1 MNINIYTEFENNEV
15 TFRLSLPFEFL
26 DINEDEYTN
35 LENSI
40 IYKSETLTV
49 DCDKFYQSV
58 FNVFNQINKVFYNE
72 KEKFEKENINILA
85 DDFGNNK
92 IVFDFI
98 KKNKDL
104 KVIFSVEDFKEIVD
118 NLKNESY
125 PNLKIYFKNSD
136 ECISY
141 KEFYDMHSKLNEIVN
156 FVNHYNLSQ
165 LEKII
170 LIYDIV
176 KSNEY
181 KKENSNED
189 YGISRNLNQILNSNK
204 IVCVGYSNLID
215 YLLTNLGIKSNT
227 MTMRYKNK
235 NVGHERNYIYLKDDK
250 YNINGVFFLDATWD
264 SKRNNEY
271 LDNYRYFLKPFNF
284 FKAVTPTEEIISPT
298 KFQLLEKN
306 KEEMSSYVDNLSEFD
321 FIKLSV
327 VLSQLIKEYDKSVGP
342 IFSVQNKTKEEII
355 NIINEIIKNYNKTIP
370 EEAFKN
376 AIYRVRKIEYI
387 NGILNKA
394 LTEADID
401 KICQEYYK
409 NSSQIKFLKLFNL
422 YEEPTLD
429 KELEESKASSTEEDL
444 LRMRFLRALKTK
456 LNDFPENDFIKKM

>member
-1 MNINIYTEFENNEV
+1 
-15 TFRLSLPFEFL
+15 
-26 DINEDEYTN
+26 
-35 LENSI
+35 
-40 IYKSETLTV
+40 
-49 DCDKFYQSV
+49 
-58 FNVFNQINKVFYNE
+58 
-72 KEKFEKENINILA
+72 
-85 DDFGNNK
+85 
-92 IVFDFI
+92 
-98 KKNKDL
+98 
-104 KVIFSVEDFKEIVD
+104 
-118 NLKNESY
+118 
-125 PNLKIYFKNSD
+125 
-136 ECISY
+136 
-141 KEFYDMHSKLNEIVN
+141 
-156 FVNHYNLSQ
+156 
-165 LEKII
+165 
-170 LIYDIV
+170 
-176 KSNEY
+176 
-181 KKENSNED
+181 
-189 YGISRNLNQILNSNK
+189 
-204 IVCVGYSNLID
+204 
-215 YLLTNLGIKSNT
+215 
-227 MTMRYKNK
+227 MRYKNK

-306 KEEMSSYVDNLSEFD
+306 KEEMFSYVDNLSEFD

-376 AIYRVRKIEYI
+376 ALYRVRKIEYI
-387 NGILNKA
+387 NGILNKK

-409 NSSQIKFLKLFNL
+409 NYNQIKFLKLFNI
-422 YEEPTLD
+422 YEKPNVD